1 MATLNLKDATKVLME
16 DASGIL
22 EEATRVRKQADSLF
36 ETLRQIDLEMNQ
48 QKEEEAARRRQ
59 QAQQKA
65 QSAHTKAFTM
75 LDDDEKQLL
84 ESASQEAEKAPAPEP
99 VKEAEVPE
107 VTVFEPEVET
117 PKKAPEAPKADEG
130 P

>member
-48 QKEEEAARRRQ
+48 QK
-59 QAQQKA
+59 
-65 QSAHTKAFTM
+65 
-75 LDDDEKQLL
+75 
-84 ESASQEAEKAPAPEP
+84 
-99 VKEAEVPE
+99 
-107 VTVFEPEVET
+107 
-117 PKKAPEAPKADEG
+117 
-130 P
+130 

>member
-48 QKEEEAARRRQ
+48 QKEEEAAV
-59 QAQQKA
+59 
-65 QSAHTKAFTM
+65 H
-75 LDDDEKQLL
+75 E
-84 ESASQEAEKAPAPEP
+84 
-99 VKEAEVPE
+99 
-107 VTVFEPEVET
+107 
-117 PKKAPEAPKADEG
+117 
-130 P
+130 